1 MVNDFYVFDEF
12 DWVNKSFVWLRFFNN
27 LFNLILW
34 TIWTFFFFYTFWLFF
49 FTREMHFIEY
59 YVFIY
64 SMYLNVFAIWKL
76 HAFLYQFDRDIRDA
90 IRAVRIDKILEKEEK
105 IEQEQELLR
114 IEEITKKVLPSYTR
128 EAVIRR
134 AKRIANIIRCYPRLK
149 PLMHMNASVSILLF
163 FIKLE
168 EKNDAHLL
176 RTQVQIKELEDAIR
190 QFDQEND
197 ELLELCTKLH
207 MN

>member
-1 MVNDFYVFDEF
+1 MVNDFYVFDDFE
-12 DWVNKSFVWLRFFNN
+12 WVKKWFVWLRFFNN
-27 LFNLILW
+27 LFNLVLW

-105 IEQEQELLR
+105 IEREQELLI
-114 IEEITKKVLPSYTR
+114 IEEIRKKAAPLYNR
-128 EAVIRR
+128 EAVISR
-134 AKRIANIIRCYPRLK
+134 AKRIANIIQRYPRLK
-149 PLMHMNASVSILLF
+149 PLMDKNASVPVLLF

-168 EKNDAHLL
+168 EKNDAYLL
-176 RTQVQIKELEDAIR
+176 RTKVRIEKLKAAIKK
-190 QFDQEND
+190 FDQEND
-197 ELLELCTKLH
+197 DLLESCTKIY